1 MQREL
6 KEEEEEE
13 VLLLL
18 IKFLHSFFSDS
29 LAVGAAAAIELHHQ
43 LLLLHR
49 KCVCLLSAELN
60 LSVQHISTFSY
71 LTIERRCCFANDC
84 FWKQKIFVQ
93 FLSWSKE
100 LEWLEL
106 ILLSALSLS
115 FSRLDWINFKLS
127 LFLQEDDDVYNRIR
141 FGDQAKRS
149 FRQTE

>member
-1 MQREL
+1 MCALSRTHTCTEFSAGIEWKGEREKVGSSSSSPRDANYDTITALMQREL
-6 KEEEEEE
+6 KEEEEE

-71 LTIERRCCFANDC
+71 LTIERRCCFASDC
-84 FWKQKIFVQ
+84 F
-93 FLSWSKE
+93 
-100 LEWLEL
+100 
-106 ILLSALSLS
+106 
-115 FSRLDWINFKLS
+115 
-127 LFLQEDDDVYNRIR
+127 
-141 FGDQAKRS
+141 
-149 FRQTE
+149 